1 MKVLVRFDGKA
12 FVPQE
17 ELRLAEGTEGV
28 VSIQGPDGFEELM
41 AWVDARGP
49 LPVIDLANLDRGD
62 LYP

>member
-1 MKVLVRFDGKA
+1 MKVLVRYDGKA

-17 ELRLAEGTEGV
+17 EVRIEKGTEGT
-28 VSIQGPDGFEELM
+28 VSIADPDGFEELL
-41 AWVDARGP
+41 AWVEARGP